1 LPRID
6 YLINKILM
14 TERLQM
20 PTLST
25 TKMSSRGQ
33 VVIPEEVR
41 VRLGL
46 TPGVQFVVVGDDDVV
61 ILKRI
66 SAPSMDEFDGLLR
79 DARRQARSV
88 GLRKA
93 DIEQAITEARTTP

>member
-1 LPRID
+1 
-6 YLINKILM
+6 M
-14 TERLQM
+14 S
-20 PTLST
+20 TLST

-46 TPGVQFVVVGDDDVV
+46 TPGVQFVVVGDGDVV

-66 SAPSMDEFDGLLR
+66 SPPSMDEFDGLLKE
-79 DARRQARSV
+79 ARRQARAA

-93 DIEQAITEARTTP
+93 DIEEALAEVRGRS

>member
-1 LPRID
+1 
-6 YLINKILM
+6 M
-14 TERLQM
+14 S
-20 PTLST
+20 TLST

-46 TPGVQFVVVGDDDVV
+46 TPGVQFVVVGDGDVV
-61 ILKRI
+61 ILKKI
-66 SAPSMDEFDGLLR
+66 SAPSMDEFEGLLKE
-79 DARRQARSV
+79 ARRQAREA

-93 DIEQAITEARTTP
+93 DIEEALVEVRTRS